1 MKGLWN
7 THLAD
12 LQMPLNSQILQV
24 AWEEPI
30 KKTPTTVNWSSA
42 QLVKDRQDIFNFA
55 WWPES

>member
-1 MKGLWN
+1 MKSSLVEKMKGLWN

-30 KKTPTTVNWSSA
+30 LKKPTTVNWSSA
-42 QLVKDRQDIFNFA
+42 LLA
-55 WWPES
+55 